1 MDSGRGPGGWYRL
14 GESQQLDLLR
24 RSKMC
29 STSRGVCSHCNLER
43 VHADSDF
50 IAGGY
55 RVAVQLIV
63 VGVHAAEGPIWFI

>member
-1 MDSGRGPGGWYRL
+1 MGARRLVQIGRKPATG
-14 GESQQLDLLR
+14 SLR

-55 RVAVQLIV
+55 RVAVQLIA
-63 VGVHAAEGPIWFI
+63 VGVHAAEGPIRFI

>member
-1 MDSGRGPGGWYRL
+1 MQIGRKPATG
-14 GESQQLDLLR
+14 SLL

-29 STSRGVCSHCNLER
+29 STSRGVCGHCNLET
-43 VHADSDF
+43 VHVDSGF
-50 IAGGY
+50 IARGY

>member
-1 MDSGRGPGGWYRL
+1 MQIGRKPATG
-14 GESQQLDLLR
+14 SLR

-43 VHADSDF
+43 VHAVF
-50 IAGGY
+50 IYFFAGGY

-63 VGVHAAEGPIWFI
+63 VGVHAAEGPIRFI